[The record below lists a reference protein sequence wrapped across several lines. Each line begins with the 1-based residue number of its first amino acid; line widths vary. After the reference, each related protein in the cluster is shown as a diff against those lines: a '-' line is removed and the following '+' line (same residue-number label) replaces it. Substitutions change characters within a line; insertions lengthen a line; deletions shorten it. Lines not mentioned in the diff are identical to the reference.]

1 MFIFLINKIKNNM
14 KTNIFLSVVV
24 VMGALLITGSCSKD
38 FSAVAEAAVSDQT
51 LASTAQIDAELKS
64 ANLLVPC
71 LLTGTIPD
79 APVPVC
85 VLSGTATESEAAGLL
100 FMREEEK
107 MARDVY
113 AYLYA
118 KYNTIVF
125 GNITKSE
132 NAHMLAVLRLITAF
146 KITDNSNNNPG
157 EFTNTHIKDLYQ
169 QLITMGN
176 ISLIDALKVGVLI
189 EQTDISDLDKE
200 LVAVQNASIKTVYTN
215 IKAGSNAHLKAFI
228 WNLKILGVVYP

>member
-1 MFIFLINKIKNNM
+1 M
-14 KTNIFLSVVV
+14 KTRNYLSAVV
-24 VMGALLITGSCSKD
+24 VMGALLLTGSCSKEI
-38 FSAVAEAAVSDQT
+38 SAVDEAVVSDQA
-51 LASTAQIDAELKS
+51 LASTVQIDAELKD
-64 ANLLVPC
+64 ANLAVPC
-71 LLTGTIPD
+71 IITGTIPD

-85 VLSGTATESEAAGLL
+85 VLSGTVTESEAAGLL

-113 AYLYA
+113 ASFYA
-118 KYNTIVF
+118 KYKSPVF

-146 KITDNSNNNPG
+146 KITDNSTNNPG
-157 EFTNTHIKDLYQ
+157 EYTNTHIKDLYQ

-176 ISLIDALKVGVLI
+176 ISLTDALKVGVLI
-189 EQTDISDLDKE
+189 EQTDISDLDKA
-200 LVAVQNASIKTVYTN
+200 LVAVQNTSVKTVYTN

-228 WNLKILGVVYP
+228 WNLKVLGVVYP

>member
-1 MFIFLINKIKNNM
+1 M
-14 KTNIFLSVVV
+14 KTNIFLSVVI
-24 VMGALLITGSCSKD
+24 VMGAILLTGSCSKENSVVD
-38 FSAVAEAAVSDQT
+38 EAVVSNQT
-51 LASTAQIDAELKS
+51 LASTVQIDAELKS
-64 ANLLVPC
+64 ANLVVPC

-85 VLSGTATESEAAGLL
+85 VLSGSVTESEGTGLL

-113 AYLYA
+113 ANFYA
-118 KYNTIVF
+118 KYKSPVF

-176 ISLIDALKVGVLI
+176 SSLTEALKVGVLI

-200 LVAVQNASIKTVYTN
+200 LLAVQNSSIKTVYTN
-215 IKAGSNAHLKAFI
+215 LKAGSNAHLKAFI
-228 WNLKILGVVYP
+228 WNLKVLGVVYP

>member
-1 MFIFLINKIKNNM
+1 MFIFIINQIKNNM

-24 VMGALLITGSCSKD
+24 VMGALLLTSSCSKD
-38 FSAVAEAAVSDQT
+38 FSAVDEATVSDQT
-51 LASTAQIDAELKS
+51 LASTVQIDEELKS
-64 ANLLVPC
+64 ANLAVPC
-71 LLTGTIPD
+71 IITGTIPD

-85 VLSGTATESEAAGLL
+85 VLSGSVTESEGAGLL

-113 AYLYA
+113 AYFYA
-118 KYNTIVF
+118 KYKSLVF

-176 ISLIDALKVGVLI
+176 TSLTDALKVGVLI

-200 LVAVQNASIKTVYTN
+200 LLGVQNASVKTVYTN

-228 WNLKILGVVYP
+228 WNLKVLGVVYP

>member
-1 MFIFLINKIKNNM
+1 M
-14 KTNIFLSVVV
+14 KTKIFLSVVV
-24 VMGALLITGSCSKD
+24 VMGAFLLTSSCSKD
-38 FSAVAEAAVSDQT
+38 TSVIDEAAASIQT

-64 ANLLVPC
+64 ANLAVPC

-79 APVPVC
+79 APVLVC
-85 VLSGTATESEAAGLL
+85 VISGTVTESEGAGLL

-118 KYNTIVF
+118 KYNSFVF

-132 NAHMLAVLRLITAF
+132 NAHMLATLRLITAF
-146 KITDNSNNNPG
+146 KVTDNSNNNPG

-200 LVAVQNASIKTVYTN
+200 ILAVQNASIKTVYTN
-215 IKAGSNAHLKAFI
+215 LKAGSNAHLKAFS